1 MKKFFEADDKDRFSE
16 SRDQGCKKL
25 VDIVRIYS
33 ADETSKRRKNLVVFH
48 SNNGKLLKTETRG

>member
-1 MKKFFEADDKDRFSE
+1 MKSLSALRPATRGVADFWKGKTSDRFSE

-33 ADETSKRRKNLVVFH
+33 ADETSKRRKNLVV
-48 SNNGKLLKTETRG
+48 